1 MLAFFL
7 AKAAFKCPLYE
18 CTQLSCLC
26 VHAGLSESLTQ
37 KPTRATLRAS
47 PPVCWSALNSR
58 SFWGSSCS
66 KLVDGQWKSRVV
78 EVWSLKA
85 KPFFCF
91 GFVVSTFQDG
101 VSCSQGWL
109 RAHYMAK
116 HGLKLMICLF
126 SPPECW
132 GFRGVDDHTL
142 LNSSFCLWV
151 LNAVSLTMSQN
162 HTLEHVIPASRW
174 LSVLDT

>member
-1 MLAFFL
+1 MNTLVGNYELA
-7 AKAAFKCPLYE
+7 
-18 CTQLSCLC
+18 
-26 VHAGLSESLTQ
+26 
-37 KPTRATLRAS
+37 
-47 PPVCWSALNSR
+47 
-58 SFWGSSCS
+58 
-66 KLVDGQWKSRVV
+66 RVV

-116 HGLKLMICLF
+116 HGFKLMICLF

-174 LSVLDT
+174 LSWLLINYFFSTHLCVVLRVLKHGGKEYGSRFQGELSDGHK